1 MPTIKGTASI
11 SSTSALN
18 KLLRTTPF
26 PPHFSTKVDT
36 TKLHRGVLSHWIE
49 QRIEEILGFE
59 DEIVSSTAT
68 NLFLPE
74 GSEDG
79 KVMEVDPRKAQLDL
93 VGFLGEKES
102 AEFASELWEMMIDG
116 ANRKSGIP
124 LILVEKKKE
133 EMKRAREEQIR
144 GSGGIHQGR
153 GQVKRGVAGG
163 DPEMNAFVREAARR
177 AEMARAALANNNN
190 NHAAGAGRQGAP
202 EAEGPM
208 AVPPSPSPPRERRK
222 DNGRFKETNEYAK
235 KNDYYID
242 RRGKLDEFGRRRG
255 ERPSQDDRKPGA
267 RSQQRKRSASPSRS
281 RSRSLSSSR
290 SRSYSCSS
298 ASYSVSPSPKKEH
311 QRQDRSSS
319 DRHRHGEKRRS
330 DDRRRSGN
338 RHRSRSISSDEGR
351 NSRRDKKDG
360 RR

>member
-1 MPTIKGTASI
+1 MPTIKGTSSI

-36 TKLHRGVLSHWIE
+36 SKLHRGVLSHWIE

-74 GSEDG
+74 GTEDG
-79 KVMEVDPRKAQLDL
+79 KVIEVDPRKAQLDL

-133 EMKRAREEQIR
+133 EMKRARDEQMR
-144 GSGGIHQGR
+144 GGAGLHQGR

-190 NHAAGAGRQGAP
+190 NYAGGVGRHGAR
-202 EAEGPM
+202 EAEEPM
-208 AVPPSPSPPRERRK
+208 AVPPSPSPPRERTK
-222 DNGRFKETNEYAK
+222 DRNDRRRDDDYARR
-235 KNDYYID
+235 NDYYID
-242 RRGKLDEFGRRRG
+242 RRGELDEFGRRR
-255 ERPSQDDRKPGA
+255 EDRSSHDDRKPEA
-267 RSQQRKRSASPSRS
+267 KSQQRKRSASPSFS

-290 SRSYSCSS
+290 SQSYSFSS
-298 ASYSVSPSPKKEH
+298 ASYSASPSPKKEH
-311 QRQDRSSS
+311 QRQDRGSSG
-319 DRHRHGEKRRS
+319 RHRHREKKRS
-330 DDRRRSGN
+330 GDRRRSDK
-338 RHRSRSISSDEGR
+338 RHRSRSTSSDEGR
-351 NSRRDKKDG
+351 KSRRDKKDG